1 MPNRYYGKY
10 SGIVKDNRDSQQLGQ
25 LQVVVPAIFD
35 PNDVVLA
42 RPALPYGYFF
52 VPEVGTKVWVEFEG
66 GDVGMP
72 LWTGVQ
78 YLAGEW
84 PPEAQA
90 DPPEKRV
97 IKSAAGH
104 VLTFDD
110 TGGSEKIEIKT
121 SSSSGHTI
129 TLDTQ
134 GIAVHDGVSQNDIV
148 LSGSGIA
155 VQTAAG
161 QKLELTS
168 SGVTIQT
175 ATGEKVELTVAGIT
189 IDAGP
194 AIVTVTGS
202 LVRLG
207 AGAVPVIRIGDSGIG
222 NLGAPVVMA
231 VTTNTQ
237 VLA

>member
-1 MPNRYYGKY
+1 MPSGYFGKY
-10 SGIVKDNRDSQQLGQ
+10 SGIVKDNRDPQTLGR
-25 LQVVVPAIFD
+25 LQVVVPAIFNPD
-35 PNDVVLA
+35 DVVLA
-42 RPALPYGYFF
+42 RPALPYGFF
-52 VPEVGTKVWVEFEG
+52 FLPEVGAKVWVEFEG
-66 GDVGMP
+66 GDTGLP

-78 YLAGEW
+78 YVAGEW
-84 PPEAQA
+84 AAEA

-97 IKSAAGH
+97 IKTAAGH
-104 VLTFDD
+104 LLIFDD
-110 TGGSEKIEIKT
+110 TAGGEKIEIKT
-121 SSSSGHTI
+121 SSASGHTI

-134 GIAVHDGVSQNDIV
+134 GIAVHDGVSQNDIA

-155 VQTAAG
+155 VQTATG
-161 QKLELTS
+161 QKVELTS

-175 ATGEKVELTVAGIT
+175 ASGQKIELTPAGVT

-194 AIVTVTGS
+194 GLVTVTGS

-207 AGAVPVIRIGDSGIG
+207 PGSVPVIRIGDSGIG

>member
-1 MPNRYYGKY
+1 MPGGYFGKY
-10 SGIVKDNRDSQQLGQ
+10 SGIVKDNRDAQILGQ

-35 PNDVVLA
+35 PDDVVTA
-42 RPALPYGYFF
+42 RAALPYGYFF
-52 VPEVGTKVWVEFEG
+52 VPEIDVKVWVEFEG
-66 GDVGMP
+66 GDTGLP

-78 YLAGEW
+78 YVAGEW
-84 PPEAQA
+84 PAEAQA
-90 DPPEKRV
+90 DPPQKRV

-121 SSSSGHTI
+121 SSASGHTI

-134 GIAVHDGVSQNDIV
+134 GIAVHDGVNQND
-148 LSGSGIA
+148 LTSSGSGITI
-155 VQTAAG
+155 QTVAG
-161 QKLELTS
+161 QKIELTS

-175 ATGEKVELTVAGIT
+175 ATGAKVELTVAGVT

-231 VTTNTQ
+231 VSTNTQ

>member
-10 SGIVKDNRDSQQLGQ
+10 SGIVKDNRDSQELGQ
-25 LQVVVPAIFD
+25 LQVAVPAIFD
-35 PNDVVLA
+35 PNEVVLA

-84 PPEAQA
+84 APEAQA
-90 DPPEKRV
+90 NPPDKRV
-97 IKSAAGH
+97 IKSAKGH
-104 VLTFDD
+104 VVTFDD
-110 TGGSEKIEIKT
+110 TPGDEKIEVKT
-121 SSSSGHTI
+121 SSASGHTI

-134 GIAVHDGVSQNDIV
+134 GIKVHDGVGQNDIV
-148 LSGSGIA
+148 LGGSGVA
-155 VQTAAG
+155 VQTTAGQKVELTSSGITIQTAAG
-161 QKLELTS
+161 QK
-168 SGVTIQT
+168 
-175 ATGEKVELTVAGIT
+175 VELTPAGVT

-194 AIVTVTGS
+194 GLVTVTGT
-202 LVRLG
+202 LVKLG
-207 AGAVPVIRIGDSGIG
+207 PGVLPVARFGDSGIG
-222 NLGAPVVMA
+222 NLGAPVVMTV
-231 VTTNTQ
+231 VTGTQ